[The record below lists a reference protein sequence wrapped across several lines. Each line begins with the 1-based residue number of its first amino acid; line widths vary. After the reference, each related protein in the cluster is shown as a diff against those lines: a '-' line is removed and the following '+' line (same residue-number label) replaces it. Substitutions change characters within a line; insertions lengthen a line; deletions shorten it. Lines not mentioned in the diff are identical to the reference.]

1 MTNSKP
7 QNDLT
12 WMLDDLVMVPDVVY
26 AVVLSADGL
35 VIQKSTSLPQDKGEL
50 LAAGASSLHSVAAGV
65 GRRFES
71 GPVQQVIVEYLGQ
84 TLFIAA
90 AGNNARL
97 AVLCEQSVD
106 MGTVA
111 YEMSRLVT
119 RIGEYLSS
127 EARSAPPSAN
137 AASGNGQYGSRL

>member
-1 MTNSKP
+1 VTNSKP

-12 WMLDDLVMVPDVVY
+12 WMLDDLVEVPDVVY
-26 AVVLSADGL
+26 AVVLSTDGL
-35 VIQKSTSLPQDKGEL
+35 IVQKSTTLPQDKAEL

-65 GRRFES
+65 GRRFDS
-71 GPVQQVIVEYLGQ
+71 GPVHQVIVEYQGHN
-84 TLFIAA
+84 LFIAA

-111 YEMSRLVT
+111 YEMSRLVA
-119 RIGEYLSS
+119 RIGEYLGS
-127 EARSAPPSAN
+127 EARSAAFGAN
-137 AASGNGQYGSRL
+137 GKHGPTP

>member
-1 MTNSKP
+1 MTNSLS

-12 WMLDDLVMVPDVVY
+12 WILDDLVEVPDVVY

-35 VIQKSTSLPQDKGEL
+35 IVQKSTSLPQDAGEL
-50 LAAGASSLHSVAAGV
+50 LAAGSSSLHSVAAGM
-65 GRRFES
+65 GRRFDS
-71 GPVQQVIVEYLGQ
+71 GPVQQVIIEYQGR
-84 TLFIAA
+84 TLFVAS
-90 AGNNARL
+90 AGQNARL

-119 RIGEYLSS
+119 RIGEYLGS
-127 EARSAPPSAN
+127 EARPTALAFHDQPAGHRP
-137 AASGNGQYGSRL
+137 

>member
-7 QNDLT
+7 HNDLT
-12 WMLDDLVMVPDVVY
+12 WMLDDLVEVPDVVY
-26 AVVLSADGL
+26 AVVLSTDGL
-35 VIQKSTSLPQDKGEL
+35 IIQKSTTLPQDQAEL

-65 GRRFES
+65 SRRFDS
-71 GPVQQVIVEYLGQ
+71 GPVHQVIVEYRGQ
-84 TLFIAA
+84 SLFIAA
-90 AGNNARL
+90 AGHNARL

-119 RIGEYLSS
+119 RIGEYLSTDPRNAPQPINGHPGP
-127 EARSAPPSAN
+127 AR
-137 AASGNGQYGSRL
+137 